1 MGTYLDEILDFHRER
16 SQDDV
21 RSLDALVEKT
31 TEFDLLVQRTIN
43 GIAVGKKI
51 RRSIQLLERTPNS
64 PQKVS
69 GWRNIIR
76 DTYNNGKNILFRKK
90 L

>member
-1 MGTYLDEILDFHRER
+1 MDWRNNKFWRKNVRRLDE
-16 SQDDV
+16 
-21 RSLDALVEKT
+21 T
-31 TEFDLLVQRTIN
+31 TAEFDLLVQRTIN

-51 RRSIQLLERTPNS
+51 RRSIQLLERTSNS
-64 PQKVS
+64 SQKVS

-76 DTYNNGKNILFRKK
+76 DTYNTGKNILFRKK